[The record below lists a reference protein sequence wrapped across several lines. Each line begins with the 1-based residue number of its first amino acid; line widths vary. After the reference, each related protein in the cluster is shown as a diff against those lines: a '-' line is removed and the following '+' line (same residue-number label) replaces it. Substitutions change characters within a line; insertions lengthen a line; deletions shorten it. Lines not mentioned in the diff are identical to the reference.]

1 MFLYYFFIIHHFI
14 SLTERILRF
23 CWNGPYQAT
32 TWTHSGR
39 FVWIFVNTWCLF
51 SCIVM
56 LRPKINNFAPQES
69 KQDSWGDSWRAGRV
83 ERKKKRGQLLSPS
96 SKTSK
101 KCPDLGKRGSLK
113 QSKDDVPGSLA
124 HQSFY
129 LFSTRNVSQ
138 QSCFH
143 FCISVRDFYL
153 SHFNQK
159 VPLSNLFVFLSKS
172 WIDAKLSWS

>member
-1 MFLYYFFIIHHFI
+1 MDHTRRLHGHIQVDLYGYLWILDVVQLYCYFAAKNKLLCASGKQTRQLRRFLK
-14 SLTERILRF
+14 S
-23 CWNGPYQAT
+23 WP
-32 TWTHSGR
+32 GR
-39 FVWIFVNTWCLF
+39 
-51 SCIVM
+51 
-56 LRPKINNFAPQES
+56 AE
-69 KQDSWGDSWRAGRV
+69 
-83 ERKKKRGQLLSPS
+83 EKRGQLLSLS

-124 HQSFY
+124 HESFY
-129 LFSTRNVSQ
+129 LFSTQNVSQ